1 MSLTVIDPAV
11 GEMTFPRAPELERIA
26 RRYIEQYH
34 PHLANARII
43 YLFRTTPWTSKGKVV
58 YGRAYKLS
66 GWQAE
71 HLKADFVIIINL
83 EVWRRLSPRQRE
95 ALVDHELCHCG
106 VEVDADGYPRLRG
119 GEYVW
124 KLWGHDLEEFK
135 AVVERHGMWLR
146 DIEEFQLALGQT
158 SLFDRPEAAGAPAED
173 DNEAGVFLEVD
184 GQTVKLGDDPD
195 DAVRNMNEVA
205 RRVRRRGRGTP

>member
-1 MSLTVIDPAV
+1 
-11 GEMTFPRAPELERIA
+11 
-26 RRYIEQYH
+26 
-34 PHLANARII
+34 
-43 YLFRTTPWTSKGKVV
+43 
-58 YGRAYKLS
+58 
-66 GWQAE
+66 
-71 HLKADFVIIINL
+71 
-83 EVWRRLSPRQRE
+83 
-95 ALVDHELCHCG
+95 
-106 VEVDADGYPRLRG
+106 LRG